1 MAKKRKSIA
10 TSLDEVD
17 RTMYATFCSGA
28 NSLSQLYTQ
37 AMNHQKLSFQ
47 AGERHGH
54 EKLYQWILRQQEA
67 GARVTTVDILNYLQA
82 LTDAFLTTSLHIVK
96 NSQVTGVM
104 QNELDYCGDESAMS
118 PRAPVTH
125 HHPQTPA
132 YIPNTGFLVS
142 GPSAQTPSTQGPRS
156 DQFENQTKNSVFSNA
171 LSSPVR
177 RTLQHYHLAQGG
189 YCPNGGPSPT
199 NIARN
204 TENNLN
210 RDSNSNDSSMDMHQD
225 SPGPESNY

>member
-1 MAKKRKSIA
+1 MAKKRKSIG

-17 RTMYATFCSGA
+17 RTMYTSFCSAA

-47 AGERHGH
+47 AGERHGY

-67 GARVTTVDILNYLQA
+67 GGRVGTVDVLTYL
-82 LTDAFLTTSLHIVK
+82 
-96 NSQVTGVM
+96 
-104 QNELDYCGDESAMS
+104 QNELDYCGDEPSMS
-118 PRAPVTH
+118 PRAPVLH
-125 HHPQTPA
+125 HHSQSPA
-132 YIPNTGFLVS
+132 NFPNAGFLVS
-142 GPSAQTPSTQGPRS
+142 GPSAQVPAAQAPRS
-156 DQFENQTKNSVFSNA
+156 DQYDNQTKNSVFSNA

-177 RTLQHYHLAQGG
+177 RTLQHYQLAQGV
-189 YCPNGGPSPT
+189 YCPSGGPPPG
-199 NIARN
+199 NAARSN
-204 TENNLN
+204 EGNYANNQN